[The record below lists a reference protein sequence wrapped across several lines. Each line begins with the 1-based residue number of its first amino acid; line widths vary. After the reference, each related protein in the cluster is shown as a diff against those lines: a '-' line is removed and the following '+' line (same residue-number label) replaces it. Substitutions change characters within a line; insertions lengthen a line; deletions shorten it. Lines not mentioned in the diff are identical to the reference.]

1 MSSKRFLS
9 HRFPNFILTGLIHSH
24 CKNYLVIFF
33 PTKKYLLPA
42 AHTAHADV
50 EFYDIQL
57 HSLSHHLRK
66 QLLER
71 LLPLFAS
78 CTSTEGGNVTE
89 LGALKGDAETTPNNP
104 IH

>member
-9 HRFPNFILTGLIHSH
+9 QRFPNFISTGLIHSH
-24 CKNYLVIFF
+24 CKNCLVIFSQLH
-33 PTKKYLLPA
+33 LLPA

-57 HSLSHHLRK
+57 HSLSQHLRK
-66 QLLER
+66 QLLEG

-78 CTSTEGGNVTE
+78 CASTEGRNVTE
-89 LGALKGDAETTPNNP
+89 L
-104 IH
+104 